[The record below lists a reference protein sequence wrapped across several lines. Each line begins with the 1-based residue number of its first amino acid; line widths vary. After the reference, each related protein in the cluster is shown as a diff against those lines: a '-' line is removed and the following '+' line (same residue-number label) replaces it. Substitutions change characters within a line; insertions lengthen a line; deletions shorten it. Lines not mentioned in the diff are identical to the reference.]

1 MVSTPLIVV
10 AVVSLIVA
18 AWWVSRLGER
28 GPGRSPHDS
37 SQPPLS
43 PSPESVRVLLAR
55 GEKIQAIKMLRTI
68 SGLGLKEAHDAI
80 EAMQRGGLGALPV
93 LTPSL
98 PVAPEEMNPEIER
111 LVATGQV
118 IEAIKLYRELTGA
131 GLKESKDAV
140 DLIRVRSQK

>member
-80 EAMQRGGLGALPV
+80 EAMQRGELGALPV